1 MLRRCDQYC
10 PSNLVTTIFQIRD
23 ALYADFFTLI
33 RLIAKCFGDN
43 GIAGCICQLSLT
55 LQPAWR
61 RFSTNKDIRCENG
74 DPFVQLLK
82 QLDSLIVKW
91 AEDSVNRPIVA
102 VNKVFNVVNKVTLGA
117 VPKDPIPY
125 VCLPTRHE
133 PYRCHRHYNIG
144 GNVLHKLTQCEE
156 QENLANLCFYARVKQ
171 ICGDSTSFFGDRDT
185 MLNDWMALFSTGFE
199 DLGNLEKEF
208 AAAFADSYDSVLDPL
223 LVKLLEAAEESASNE
238 AVQEQIDAR
247 RDICSSNAFA
257 SAMSLGARA

>member
-1 MLRRCDQYC
+1 M
-10 PSNLVTTIFQIRD
+10 
-23 ALYADFFTLI
+23 
-33 RLIAKCFGDN
+33 
-43 GIAGCICQLSLT
+43 T

-185 MLNDWMALFSTGFE
+185 MLHDWMALFSSGFE

-208 AAAFADSYDSVLDPL
+208 AGTLRATLHIYTHNSHTVRASQLLSPIPTTACSTRCWSSCSKPPKSRPATRRCKNRLTRGGTFALQTRLPLQCRSVR
-223 LVKLLEAAEESASNE
+223 
-238 AVQEQIDAR
+238 AR
-247 RDICSSNAFA
+247 STHT
-257 SAMSLGARA
+257 LT